1 MVYAEVLLCGQKK
14 HKVERD
20 RGYVFEIVKANI
32 IALIF
37 ALVAVLLSALV
48 VKIFNINDKAIPI
61 INQVIKSLSILLGC
75 LLSLKKPNNGWLRGI
90 ICGFIFV
97 WISFVVFSLLD
108 SKFVFGLSL
117 LNDCVLGMV
126 TGMISGIIAVNI
138 RKRR

>member
-1 MVYAEVLLCGQKK
+1 MRAKK
-14 HKVERD
+14 HKIERD

-48 VKIFNINDKAIPI
+48 VKIFNITDKAIPI

>member
-1 MVYAEVLLCGQKK
+1 MRAKK

>member
-1 MVYAEVLLCGQKK
+1 MRAKK

-61 INQVIKSLSILLGC
+61 INPVIKSLSILLGC

>member
-1 MVYAEVLLCGQKK
+1 MRAKK

-20 RGYVFEIVKANI
+20 RGYIFEIVKANI
-32 IALIF
+32 IALVF
-37 ALVAVLLSALV
+37 ALIAVLLSALV
-48 VKIFNINDKAIPI
+48 VKIFNVTDKAVPI

-75 LLSLKKPNNGWLRGI
+75 LLSLKKPNNGWLRGM

-97 WISFVVFSLLD
+97 WLSFVVFSLL
-108 SKFVFGLSL
+108 SSQFVFGLSL

-138 RKRR
+138 RKHR

>member
-1 MVYAEVLLCGQKK
+1 MRAKK
-14 HKVERD
+14 HEAERD

-37 ALVAVLLSALV
+37 ALTAVLLSALI
-48 VKIFNINDKAIPI
+48 VKFFNVSDTAIPI
-61 INQVIKSLSILLGC
+61 INQVIKSLAIVIGC
-75 LLSLKKPNNGWLRGI
+75 LFSLKKPNNGWIRGI

-97 WISFVVFSLLD
+97 WLSFVVFSLLN
-108 SKFVFGLSL
+108 SKFEFGLSL